1 MPILPDI
8 DALSLQE
15 QVAQMIVVRASGYLY
30 DHQIQYPRWE
40 PPNQTLH
47 TWISQYGVGGVILL
61 GGSAPEIY
69 LRSQQLQSW
78 ANIPLLIGADVEEGV
93 GQRFSGATCFPP
105 PMALSHL
112 KPAHVAMD
120 MAKKMGAVTAM
131 EAEAIGLNWL
141 FAPVVDVNNNP
152 ANPVINVRS
161 FAETSAEV
169 SNLASAFIR
178 GAKAYPVLTTA
189 KHFPG
194 HGDTAVDSHL
204 QTPVIDCDRDRFASV
219 EFPPFA
225 TAIAEGVDA
234 IMTAHVYAPV
244 LDAQYIATLSPKI
257 VTDILRRELGYG
269 GLIVTDALVMAG
281 IADRYTVAQVA
292 VQAVIAG
299 VDILLMPVD
308 PIATINAI
316 CAAVEAGQ
324 ISRHRIRASLERIWR
339 AKARVCTS
347 SKPTIASQVDQSEA
361 LDSLY
366 TSLGN
371 GASLQVE
378 QEVTTNSLRIHQPS
392 PLIIDSTQ
400 GCINLVIVDDQLT
413 CTEFLS
419 PRTAAVAIP
428 TTLGYSNLIADR
440 HSLPHI
446 QLDRKSPVILQIF
459 SRGNPFRG
467 KAAMHAHISK
477 TIAALIERD
486 KLAAIAVYGSPY
498 NLEDIIPLLPP
509 NVPWVF
515 SYSQLPAAQL
525 AVMQSLGLSPS
536 SVN

>member
-30 DHQIQYPRWE
+30 DHQIQYPMWE

-93 GQRFSGATCFPP
+93 GQRFSGTTCFPP
-105 PMALSHL
+105 PMALSQL
-112 KPAHVAMD
+112 KPAHVAIE
-120 MAKKMGAVTAM
+120 MAEKMGAVTAM
-131 EAEAIGLNWL
+131 EAQAIGLNWL

-169 SNLASAFIR
+169 ATLAAAFIR
-178 GAKAYPVLTTA
+178 GAQAYPVLTTA

-204 QTPVIDCDRDRFASV
+204 QTPVIDCDRERFASV
-219 EFPPFA
+219 ELPPFA
-225 TAIAEGVDA
+225 AAIASGVDA

-257 VTDILRRELGYG
+257 ITDLLRQEMGFS

-281 IADRYTVAQVA
+281 ITDRYTVAQSA

-308 PIATINAI
+308 PVATIAAI

-324 ISRHRIRASLERIWR
+324 ISRHRIRASLARIWQ
-339 AKARVCTS
+339 AKARACISTN
-347 SKPTIASQVDQSEA
+347 TTQTTQANE
-361 LDSLY
+361 LDRLY
-366 TSLGN
+366 NNLGN
-371 GASLQVE
+371 VASLQVDRE
-378 QEVTTNSLRIHQPS
+378 ITINSLRIHQPS
-392 PLIIDSTQ
+392 PLVIDLDRP
-400 GCINLVIVDDQLT
+400 CINLLIVDDQLT

-419 PRTAAVAIP
+419 PRAAAVAIP
-428 TTLGYSNLIADR
+428 TKLGYPCIIADR
-440 HSLPHI
+440 HSLPHM
-446 QLDRKSPVILQIF
+446 QLDRLDRSSPVILQIF

-467 KAAMHAHISK
+467 SAAMHEQIGKAIEV
-477 TIAALIERD
+477 LIERD
-486 KLAAIAVYGSPY
+486 RLAAIAVYGSPY
-498 NLEDIIPLLPP
+498 NLEGIIPLLPP
-509 NVPWVF
+509 NIPWVF

-536 SVN
+536 AN

>member
-1 MPILPDI
+1 MPTLPDI

-120 MAKKMGAVTAM
+120 MAEKMGSVTAM
-131 EAEAIGLNWL
+131 EAEVIGLNWL

-161 FAETSAEV
+161 FAETSTEV

-225 TAIAEGVDA
+225 AAIAEGVDA

-257 VTDILRRELGYG
+257 VTDILRQEMGYG

-299 VDILLMPVD
+299 IDILLMPVD
-308 PIATINAI
+308 PVTTIKAI

-324 ISRHRIRASLERIWR
+324 ISRQRIRASLERIWQ

-347 SKPTIASQVDQSEA
+347 KATPANQSDQIEA
-361 LDSLY
+361 LDGLY
-366 TSLGN
+366 TTLGN
-371 GASLQVE
+371 AASLKVE
-378 QEVTTNSLRIHQPS
+378 HEITINSLRIHQPS
-392 PLIIDSTQ
+392 PLVIDSKQ
-400 GCINLVIVDDQLT
+400 GCLNLVIVDDQLT

-428 TTLGYSNLIADR
+428 TKLGYPCLIADR
-440 HSLPHI
+440 HSLPHL
-446 QLDRKSPVILQIF
+446 QLDRKSLVILQIF

-467 KAAMHAHISK
+467 SAAMHAHISK
-477 TIAALIERD
+477 AIAALIERD

-498 NLEDIIPLLPP
+498 NLEGIIPLLPP

-525 AVMQSLGLSPS
+525 AVMQSLGLLPS
-536 SVN
+536 AN

>member
-1 MPILPDI
+1 MPTLPDI
-8 DALSLQE
+8 DAMSLQE

-30 DHQIQYPRWE
+30 DHQIQYPIWE

-69 LRSQQLQSW
+69 LRTQQLQSW
-78 ANIPLLIGADVEEGV
+78 ASIPLLIGADVEEGV

-112 KPAHVAMD
+112 KPSHLAVD
-120 MAKKMGAVTAM
+120 MAKKMGSVTAM
-131 EAEAIGLNWL
+131 EAQAIGLNWL

-161 FAETSAEV
+161 FAESSAEV

-178 GAKAYPVLTTA
+178 GAQAYPVLTTA

-204 QTPVIDCDRDRFASV
+204 QTPIVDCDRERFANV
-219 EFPPFA
+219 ELPPFA
-225 TAIAEGVDA
+225 AAIAAGVDA

-257 VTDILRRELGYG
+257 ITDILRQEMGFD

-281 IADRYTVAQVA
+281 IAERYTVAQVA

-308 PIATINAI
+308 PVETITAI
-316 CAAVEAGQ
+316 CTAVETGQ
-324 ISRHRIRASLERIWR
+324 IGRKRIRASLERIWQAKSR
-339 AKARVCTS
+339 ACTS
-347 SKPTIASQVDQSEA
+347 ASPTTQDDL

-371 GASLQVE
+371 ADSLQVE
-378 QEVTTNSLRIHQPS
+378 SEITINSLRIHQPS
-392 PLIIDSTQ
+392 PLAISSDRECT
-400 GCINLVIVDDQLT
+400 NLLIVDDRLT
-413 CTEFLS
+413 CSEFLS
-419 PRTAAVAIP
+419 PQSAAVAIP
-428 TTLGYSNLIADR
+428 TQLGYPCLIADR
-440 HSLPHI
+440 HSLPHM
-446 QLDRKSPVILQIF
+446 QLDRLDRKSPVILQIF

-467 KAAMHAHISK
+467 SAAMHEHISK
-477 TIAALIERD
+477 AIATLIERD
-486 KLAAIAVYGSPY
+486 RLAAIAVYGSPY
-498 NLEDIIPLLPP
+498 NLECIIPLLPP
-509 NVPWVF
+509 NIPWVF

-525 AVMQSLGLSPS
+525 AVMQSLGLSS
-536 SVN
+536 STN

>member
-1 MPILPDI
+1 MPTLPDI

-40 PPNQTLH
+40 APNQILH
-47 TWISQYGVGGVILL
+47 NWIAEYGVGGVILL

-112 KPAHVAMD
+112 KPTHVAIE
-120 MAKKMGAVTAM
+120 MAEKMGAVTAM

-161 FAETSAEV
+161 FAETSTEV

-178 GAKAYPVLTTA
+178 GTKAYPVLTTA

-225 TAIAEGVDA
+225 AAIAEGVDA

-257 VTDILRRELGYG
+257 VTDILRQEMEYG

-308 PIATINAI
+308 PIATIKAI

-324 ISRHRIRASLERIWR
+324 ISRQRIRASLERIWQ

-347 SKPTIASQVDQSEA
+347 KATPANQSDQIEA
-361 LDSLY
+361 LDGLY
-366 TSLGN
+366 TTLGN
-371 GASLQVE
+371 AASLKVE
-378 QEVTTNSLRIHQPS
+378 HEITTNSLRIHQPS
-392 PLIIDSTQ
+392 PLVIDSTQ

-419 PRTAAVAIP
+419 PQTAAVAIP
-428 TTLGYSNLIADR
+428 TKLGYPCLIADR
-440 HSLPHI
+440 HSLPHL

-467 KAAMHAHISK
+467 SAAMHAHINK
-477 TIAALIERD
+477 AIAALIERD

-498 NLEDIIPLLPP
+498 NLEGIIPLLPP

-536 SVN
+536 SAN

>member
-1 MPILPDI
+1 MPTIPDI

-30 DHQIQYPRWE
+30 DRQIQYPIWE

-105 PMALSHL
+105 PMALSNL
-112 KPAHVAMD
+112 ESPHVALE
-120 MAKKMGAVTAM
+120 MAAKMGEVTAM
-131 EAEAIGLNWL
+131 EAQAIGLNWL

-161 FAETSAEV
+161 FAETSGEV

-204 QTPVIDCDRDRFASV
+204 QTPVIDCDRVRFASV
-219 EFPPFA
+219 ELPPFA
-225 TAIAEGVDA
+225 AAIAAGVDA

-257 VTDILRRELGYG
+257 ITDILRQEMGFG

-308 PIATINAI
+308 PVATITAI

-324 ISRHRIRASLERIWR
+324 IGRNRIRASLERIWR
-339 AKARVCTS
+339 AKARACTS
-347 SKPTIASQVDQSEA
+347 ATTTTQTDA

-366 TSLGN
+366 TNLGN
-371 GASLQVE
+371 AASLQVE
-378 QEVTTNSLRIHQPS
+378 REITTNSLRIHQPS
-392 PLIIDSTQ
+392 PLEIDSDQ
-400 GCINLVIVDDQLT
+400 PCINLLIVDDHLT

-419 PRTAAVAIP
+419 PRSAAVAIP
-428 TTLGYSNLIADR
+428 TKLGYPCLIADR
-440 HSLPHI
+440 HSLPHM
-446 QLDRKSPVILQIF
+446 QLDRLDRKSPVILQIF

-467 KAAMHAHISK
+467 SAAMHEQIGKA
-477 TIAALIERD
+477 IAILIERD
-486 KLAAIAVYGSPY
+486 RLAAIAVYGSPY
-498 NLEDIIPLLPP
+498 NLEGIIPLLPP
-509 NVPWVF
+509 NIPWVF

-525 AVMQSLGLSPS
+525 AVMQALGIGS
-536 SVN
+536 